1 MGQTAPGSSSGR
13 KEVESSSSSYH
24 SPLKKNMTFC
34 PCMMDTR
41 ILRTSGPGRASWCS
55 EFKSSIKIMHTLK
68 NGKDKVEVFCFL
80 LSYYVMAVG
89 SKVRQIITV
98 FYPLYFDYFHS
109 KLLCSTSFNLM
120 KKWNSKHS
128 AHTPVIMY
136 STLFV
141 ISFPVMCSQFPLLQ
155 AEALKRCSFVFL
167 TINLELY

>member
-80 LSYYVMAVG
+80 PSYYVMAVG

-109 KLLCSTSFNLM
+109 KLLCSTSFNLHE
-120 KKWNSKHS
+120 KVEQQTQRT
-128 AHTPVIMY
+128 HTPVIMY

-141 ISFPVMCSQFPLLQ
+141 ISFPVMCSQFPLL
-155 AEALKRCSFVFL
+155 
-167 TINLELY
+167 